1 MRLVKG
7 SDEAKEKMKKVR
19 EAKKGKGFM
28 GDVLKG
34 GTKFLKNELLNKAP
48 LPSFIKDPVSNLADK
63 GIDMAVSK
71 TGLGLKR
78 KYNKKKGAA
87 LLLP

>member
-1 MRLVKG
+1 MPKYPKG
-7 SDEAKEKMKKVR
+7 SQEIRDFMSKVR
-19 EAKKGKGFM
+19 AAKKGKGFM

-34 GTKFLKNELLNKAP
+34 GTKFLKNEVLNRAP

-63 GIDMAVSK
+63 GIDMVVNK
-71 TGLGLKR
+71 TGLGLKKRGR
-78 KYNKKKGAA
+78 KGGA